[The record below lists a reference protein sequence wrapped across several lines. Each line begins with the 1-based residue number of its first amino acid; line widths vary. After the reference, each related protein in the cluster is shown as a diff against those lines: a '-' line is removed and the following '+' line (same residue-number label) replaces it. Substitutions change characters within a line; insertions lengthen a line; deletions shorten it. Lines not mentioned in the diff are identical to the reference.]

1 MSQTGTIISV
11 APQLKSAAN
20 DSNNGVTYWNIM
32 FTYLTDAGS
41 LGEFGIVVGS
51 GSNATVA
58 RWSSPTS
65 SITVSPNPPGTTN
78 PILLPCP
85 DIVVWATFGTQVKG
99 LPFA

>member
-1 MSQTGTIISV
+1 MSQIGTIISV

-20 DSNNGVTYWNIM
+20 DSNNGVTNWNIM

-58 RWSSPTS
+58 PWSSPTS

-85 DIVVWATFGTQVKG
+85 DIVAWATFGKQVKG